1 MGQLLDEQPM
11 EVSDDPT
18 QQYGAD
24 EQPMEVSDDPTQQ
37 YGADAIPEE
46 QNHPDAFQDGS
57 AEGDIDP
64 CAAFTPVAAT
74 LQTEAGFPETHLAKD
89 LAGWLI
95 KNNRRLSAKARE
107 DFPRFVDKV
116 RLAYNDL
123 PLDER
128 PNLGDLATQWGLPPF
143 LAEKLH
149 PNTLYKIV
157 AAAVVLAA

>member
-1 MGQLLDEQPM
+1 M

-18 QQYGAD
+18 QQYAAD
-24 EQPMEVSDDPTQQ
+24 EQPMGVSHDPTPQ

-46 QNHPDAFQDGS
+46 QNHPEAFQDGS
-57 AEGDIDP
+57 ADYIVVGDIDP
-64 CAAFTPVAAT
+64 CTAFTPAAAT
-74 LQTEAGFPETHLAKD
+74 LQTEAGFPKIHLAKD
-89 LAGWLI
+89 VAGWLI